1 VIPLRSQVYISGYG
15 VGDALD
21 TGSAVLGRHIDLGYA
36 DNELVYW
43 TRWVDV
49 YLLWPP
55 PPSHQ
60 IMWVLPNY
68 PRESN

>member
-1 VIPLRSQVYISGYG
+1 

-21 TGSAVLGRHIDLGYA
+21 TGSAVLGRHIDLGY
-36 DNELVYW
+36 DNDHLVYW
-43 TRWVDV
+43 SRWVDV

-60 IMWVLPNY
+60 IAWVLPNY